1 MAAFSLC
8 FRKDCH
14 CQSRSSNSA
23 NDIRHSICRSHFE
36 EVFILLQGADRHGK
50 ERGATNEHKTMES
63 LTATGAALSKG
74 IPLLK
79 EIKPQGYE

>member
-1 MAAFSLC
+1 
-8 FRKDCH
+8 
-14 CQSRSSNSA
+14 
-23 NDIRHSICRSHFE
+23 
-36 EVFILLQGADRHGK
+36 LQGADRHCK
-50 ERGATNEHKTMES
+50 EPGATNEHKTMES